1 MIIYL
6 ILYIAGIIGCIWG
19 FIEGLHDSRG
29 ESLFV
34 ICGWTLFSSV
44 TGAAIGVLLTMT
56 IGAFILF
63 PFLLFGEA
71 FQ

>member
-6 ILYIAGIIGCIWG
+6 ILYIAGILGFIWG
-19 FIEGLHDSRG
+19 FIEGLYDSRG
-29 ESLFV
+29 DSLFV
-34 ICGWTLFSSV
+34 TCGWTLFASV
-44 TGAAIGVLLTMT
+44 TGAAIGVLLTM
-56 IGAFILF
+56 IVGAFIMF